1 MAKRSN
7 YQDKVIRNYY
17 QNREAIAVQRL
28 QELTTELYL
37 SEGKKRE
44 RHWQT
49 VAKHLAALGLK
60 EARIE
65 HLVSQDKP
73 ELIADL
79 IKSFMKKQ

>member
-49 VAKHLAALGLK
+49 VAKHLTAMGLK
-60 EARIE
+60 PARIE

-79 IKSFMKKQ
+79 IKTFMKKQ